1 MSQENNNAG
10 EITQLTGHRRTSCRC
25 CCLTAVLTLLS
36 VATVAGILVWVLNRE
51 EAPSTVNNLLGNI
64 SNGNHLDSSDV
75 SNIFTTITTTTTST
89 TTTTTTTTSKQK
101 SDIIIF
107 PTKKHKEGFHETKNI
122 QGTTEPP
129 RSTTFETKYTEIIT
143 KMKEMR
149 KKNRLSSVRN
159 YALTTEDFL
168 ETSTTTSP
176 FPLVESKPPSSGPVD
191 DKNVDI
197 SDNANESRPEELEN
211 KTKFKVVKTEPV
223 IETNITETE
232 ADHSEPDVEQNVKLS
247 KALIFDD
254 ELSSAA
260 TVQIR
265 NERNQVK
272 SVKLNNLHS
281 DLLEKAVKKS
291 NSESSK
297 SSVTVERSL
306 STTTNLI
313 PSKASTVQETIQSSS
328 SQQFFVYPQVP
339 ALKTYTVDPGAETFC
354 K

>member
-1 MSQENNNAG
+1 
-10 EITQLTGHRRTSCRC
+10 
-25 CCLTAVLTLLS
+25 
-36 VATVAGILVWVLNRE
+36 
-51 EAPSTVNNLLGNI
+51 
-64 SNGNHLDSSDV
+64 
-75 SNIFTTITTTTTST
+75 
-89 TTTTTTTTSKQK
+89 
-101 SDIIIF
+101 
-107 PTKKHKEGFHETKNI
+107 
-122 QGTTEPP
+122 
-129 RSTTFETKYTEIIT
+129 
-143 KMKEMR
+143 MKEMR

-176 FPLVESKPPSSGPVD
+176 FPLVESKPPSSGSVD

-197 SDNANESRPEELEN
+197 SDNESKPEEVEDKNDL
-211 KTKFKVVKTEPV
+211 KVVSTEPV

-328 SQQFFVYPQVP
+328 SQKFFVYPQVP